1 MRDFKK
7 PIYPEDIKQMNFKE
21 LNNLSQDIRQ
31 FLIEN
36 ISKTGGHLSSNLGI
50 VELTIALHYVYNSP
64 KDKFIFDVGHQAY
77 IHKIL
82 TGRGP
87 YFNTLRQKDG
97 LSGFIKYEESE
108 HDVWEAGHSSTSLS
122 AAAGFLEAKT
132 IDDSIGEVIAIIGDG
147 AFQNGLSFS
156 ALNFLGS
163 KMNQK
168 IIIILND
175 NDMSISKNVGSLSK
189 VFNKIRIRRPY
200 KLLKKITPNF
210 IHKITQ
216 NLKNSIR
223 SFIYGPN
230 IFHSFGF
237 KYFGP
242 IDGHN
247 IEELTQYLR
256 YAKDSPHSTIIH
268 VKTIKGKGYPYA
280 EEDELGLWHGVS
292 PFDVSTG
299 NSHNLS
305 PNGITSWSQGIS
317 EIVKIFAQKDN
328 KITVLCPAMISGSGW
343 LEFQEKL
350 PKQIIDVG
358 IAEEHSVVMAAA
370 MARNKM
376 IPIISIYSTFLQ
388 RSYDQINHDVCRNNN
403 HVVFLIDRAGIVGG
417 DGDTHQGIFD
427 ISFLSH
433 MPNMVITMPKDLEE
447 AYALIYF
454 AIYKHNGPIA
464 IRYPRT
470 NIKTVKNYY
479 HEEITLGSWELICN
493 LKKVNIVS
501 YGPVINDFKSKI
513 IDEDLE
519 IGLINARFI
528 NPINL
533 EMLRLLNNRTLFVYE
548 EVIKSGGLG
557 SLILEAINKHNLHIN
572 LHIIA
577 VEDRYIPQG
586 SISELKKEIGL
597 DIDSVFEIIKRYV
610 GE

>member
-1 MRDFKK
+1 MRDFKN
-7 PIYPEDIKQMNFKE
+7 PIYPEDIKKMNFKE

-50 VELTIALHYVYNSP
+50 VELSVALHYVYNSP
-64 KDKFIFDVGHQAY
+64 KDKLIFDVGHQTY

-87 YFNTLRQKDG
+87 YFDSLRQKDG

-122 AAAGFLEAKT
+122 AAAGFMEAKT
-132 IDDSIGEVIAIIGDG
+132 VDESIGEVVAIIGDG

-163 KMNQK
+163 KKDQK
-168 IIIILND
+168 ITIILND

-189 VFNKIRIRRPY
+189 VFNKIRIKKPY
-200 KLLKKITPNF
+200 KFFKKITPNF
-210 IHKITQ
+210 VHKTTQ

-247 IEELTQYLR
+247 IEELTKYLK

-292 PFDVSTG
+292 PFDVLTG
-299 NSHNLS
+299 NSHNPS

-317 EIVKIFAQKDN
+317 DIVQTFAEEDDT
-328 KITVLCPAMISGSGW
+328 IRVLCPAMISGSGW
-343 LEFQEKL
+343 LDFQEHL
-350 PKQIIDVG
+350 PNQIIDVG

-376 IPIISIYSTFLQ
+376 VPIISIYSTFLQ

-417 DGDTHQGIFD
+417 DGDTHQGVFD

-433 MPNMVITMPKDLEE
+433 MPNMTIAMPKDLEE
-447 AYALIYF
+447 AYALIDF
-454 AIYKHNGPIA
+454 AIYKHDGPIA

-470 NIKTVKNYY
+470 NVETVKTFISQD
-479 HEEITLGSWELICN
+479 ITLGSWEMITELR
-493 LKKVNIVS
+493 KVNIIS
-501 YGPVINDFKSKI
+501 YGPTVNDIKAKI
-513 IDEDLE
+513 IENNLE

-528 NPINL
+528 NPLDI
-533 EMLRLLNNRTLFVYE
+533 EMLKMLHNKTLYVYE
-548 EVIKSGGLG
+548 EVVKTGGLG
-557 SLILEAINKHNLHIN
+557 SLILEAMNKYNLNIN
-572 LHIIA
+572 LYIIA
-577 VEDRYIPQG
+577 IEDKYIPQG
-586 SISELKKEIGL
+586 SISELKKELGL
-597 DIDSVFEIIKRYV
+597 DLESVFELIKKDM
-610 GE
+610 